1 MSKALATATEFDL
14 QVPSGRLHAQRFGAP
29 DAPLALCVPGLSANM
44 KEFDFLAERI
54 AGDSLQ
60 VVALDL
66 RGRGKSDVT
75 PAGSY
80 GWPSHAR
87 DVFAAADALEAGTF
101 TLIGHSMGGLVAM
114 AAAGQNADRL
124 ERVVLIDI
132 AGEPDESSLGPIAMS
147 VNRLGTVYPST
158 EIYVEAVKKLGL
170 IDPWSE
176 YWDRYFRY
184 ELEPVEGG
192 VRARSDKE
200 AVLEDSAYGSAH
212 EIYPYWPRLTMPVL
226 LVYATREIMPGL
238 GRIVRAAD
246 RERFERDVPG
256 STVADVHANH
266 YTVVTSDST
275 VSAIQR
281 FLGLA

>member
-1 MSKALATATEFDL
+1 LSKALSTSTEFDL
-14 QVPSGRLHAQRFGAP
+14 QLPSGRLHAQRFGPP
-29 DAPLALCVPGLSANM
+29 DAPLALCVPGLSANL
-44 KEFDFLAERI
+44 KEFDFLGERI

-66 RGRGKSDVT
+66 RGRGQSDVT
-75 PAGSY
+75 APGSY

-101 TLIGHSMGGLVAM
+101 SLIGHSMGGLVAM
-114 AAAGQNADRL
+114 AAAEQNADRL

-132 AGEPDESSLGPIAMS
+132 AGAPDETSLGPIAMS
-147 VNRLGTVYPST
+147 VNRLGAVYPST
-158 EIYVEAVKKLGL
+158 DFYIDAVKKLGL
-170 IDPWSE
+170 IDPWNE
-176 YWDRYFRY
+176 YWDRYFNY

-192 VRARSDKE
+192 VRARSNKD
-200 AVLEDSAYGSAH
+200 AVLEDSAYGSTH
-212 EIYPYWPRLTMPVL
+212 DIYPYWPSLTMPVL

-256 STVADVHANH
+256 STVADVDANH
-266 YTVVTSDST
+266 YTVVTVDET
-275 VSAIQR
+275 VAAIQR
-281 FLGLA
+281 FFGLI

>member
-14 QVPSGRLHAQRFGAP
+14 QLPSGRLHAQRFGPP

-60 VVALDL
+60 VVAIDL
-66 RGRGKSDVT
+66 RGRGQSDVT
-75 PAGSY
+75 AAGSY

-101 TLIGHSMGGLVAM
+101 SVIGHSMGGLVAM

-124 ERVVLIDI
+124 DRVVLIDI
-132 AGEPDESSLGPIAMS
+132 AGAADESSLGPIVMS
-147 VNRLGTVYPST
+147 VDRLGSVYAST
-158 EIYVEAVKKLGL
+158 EFYIDAVKKLGL
-170 IDPWSE
+170 IDPWNE
-176 YWDRYFRY
+176 YWDRYFMY

-192 VRARSDKE
+192 VQARSDKR
-200 AVLEDSAYGSAH
+200 AVLEDFEYGSSHDA
-212 EIYPYWPRLTMPVL
+212 YPYWASLTMPVL

-256 STVADVHANH
+256 STVADVDANH
-266 YTVVTSDST
+266 YTVVTVDET
-275 VSAIQR
+275 VAAIQGFFR
-281 FLGLA
+281 LG